1 MYILNLTM
9 IDQKN
14 EVNKEKREV
23 DLYFVNCLNR
33 EDWLSNF
40 FFFFLPET
48 IDGIY
53 FIFLLIIVDFFTEDY
68 VDDPIFL
75 PLPLLTGII
84 RII

>member
-14 EVNKEKREV
+14 EINKEKREV

-40 FFFFLPET
+40 LRYSLPET
-48 IDGIY
+48 IDG
-53 FIFLLIIVDFFTEDY
+53 T
-68 VDDPIFL
+68 
-75 PLPLLTGII
+75 
-84 RII
+84 

>member
-40 FFFFLPET
+40 LRYSLPET
-48 IDGIY
+48 IDGIQ
-53 FIFLLIIVDFFTEDY
+53 FILLLIIVDFFTEDY

>member
-1 MYILNLTM
+1 MYFLNLT
-9 IDQKN
+9 IIEQKN
-14 EVNKEKREV
+14 EINKEKREV
-23 DLYFVNCLNR
+23 DLYFVSSLNR

-40 FFFFLPET
+40 LRYSLPET
-48 IDGIY
+48 IDGIQ
-53 FIFLLIIVDFFTEDY
+53 FILLLIIVDFFTEDY